1 MNTICDPYVW
11 ENYKV
16 LLHTNIFGKGVNAC
30 TSENVNQVILVFI
43 VFGLASCVASVGL
56 KSTNVFYFGI
66 FLLLLM
72 CIRPVYYIVQ
82 MSKEREG
89 FSDSNS
95 SGSKALPDVDVIGK
109 RDSGIQSALTSPTAR
124 NPFMNILVDEVKY
137 NPRRPPAKSVMD
149 PSVKIS
155 LDDFFRTEFNRD
167 PTDVFGRNQSQRQF
181 ITMPSTGIPNDV
193 DSYQNWLYR
202 IPGKTCKEGN
212 GAACLPGTDGAAL
225 PWLNADS

>member
-1 MNTICDPYVW
+1 
-11 ENYKV
+11 
-16 LLHTNIFGKGVNAC
+16 
-30 TSENVNQVILVFI
+30 
-43 VFGLASCVASVGL
+43 
-56 KSTNVFYFGI
+56 
-66 FLLLLM
+66 
-72 CIRPVYYIVQ
+72 
-82 MSKEREG
+82 
-89 FSDSNS
+89 
-95 SGSKALPDVDVIGK
+95 
-109 RDSGIQSALTSPTAR
+109 
-124 NPFMNILVDEVKY
+124 MNILADEVKY

>member
-1 MNTICDPYVW
+1 
-11 ENYKV
+11 
-16 LLHTNIFGKGVNAC
+16 
-30 TSENVNQVILVFI
+30 
-43 VFGLASCVASVGL
+43 
-56 KSTNVFYFGI
+56 
-66 FLLLLM
+66 M
-72 CIRPVYYIVQ
+72 CIRPVYFIVQ

-95 SGSKALPDVDVIGK
+95 SGSSNALPDVDVIGK
-109 RDSGIQSALTSPTAR
+109 RGSGIQSALTSPTAR
-124 NPFMNILVDEVKY
+124 NPFMNVLVDEVKY